1 MSVLSVKGLCKS
13 FNGHRAVQEVDLTVE
28 KGKMVA
34 LIGPNGAGKTT
45 CFNLLNGQLAADAG
59 SVELEGQSILGLR
72 PREIWRIGVG
82 RTFQITQT
90 FGSMT
95 VLENIQ
101 VALMSQN
108 GGLWNMIGRA
118 GRMYEAEAM
127 TLLEL
132 VGMETQARRGCGVL
146 AYGDLKKVELA
157 VAMANQPKLL
167 LMDEPTAGMAPK
179 ERIDLM
185 GLTATVAK
193 QRKVSVL
200 FTEHDMDIVFSR
212 ADEIVVLDRGRVIA
226 RGSPGEV
233 RNNERVREIYLGS
246 GNMYT

>member
-59 SVELEGQSILGLR
+59 SVELEGQSIIGLH

-90 FGSMT
+90 FASMT

-108 GGLWNMIGRA
+108 GRLWNMIGRA
-118 GRMYEAEAM
+118 GQMYEAEAM

-132 VGMETQARRGCGVL
+132 VGMATQARRGCGVL

-193 QRKVSVL
+193 QRNISVL

-226 RGSPGEV
+226 RGTPGEV
-233 RNNERVREIYLGS
+233 RNNENVREIYLGS